1 MPLMNFSNYWKV
13 NWFIGKA
20 EVCLGH
26 ELRKINKNGQT
37 WTAMRNENSKGGR
50 RLDKKDSRAEK
61 ALARRTYSVVGLSMP
76 RVVIL

>member
-61 ALARRTYSVVGLSMP
+61 PWRVALIRLWVCRC
-76 RVVIL
+76 REW